1 MGNEQSS
8 RVYGFRE
15 LAPSVSRRHF
25 LTTGAAGAGAAALV
39 GTSAQDAEANTIK
52 WDRTVDVVVIGAGVA
67 GLPAGIA
74 ARDHG
79 ASVII
84 VDENYDIG
92 GRGMLSGGR
101 LHLGGGNAMQR
112 RHGIEDSA
120 DKVFEDWVRHDHGSQ
135 PLQRPRPRAHLRRRE
150 RRHP

>member
-1 MGNEQSS
+1 MSNHPESTDSANSQ
-8 RVYGFRE
+8 
-15 LAPSVSRRHF
+15 SVSRRHF

-39 GTSAQDAEANTIK
+39 GTSAQDAEANAIK

-67 GLPAGIA
+67 GLPAAIA

-101 LHLGGGNAMQR
+101 LHLGAGNAMQQTARHRGQR
-112 RHGIEDSA
+112 RQG
-120 DKVFEDWVRHDHGSQ
+120 VRGLGA
-135 PLQRPRPRAHLRRRE
+135 P
-150 RRHP
+150 